1 MGSLYAV
8 ASPLKFHSKKVW
20 GREYATG
27 AAEGLWWADDPSN
40 PASGST
46 SPWQWALLRV
56 LPTWMA
62 QHDLDAAVTA
72 TKAKAGLEPA
82 ALQLLHLLTLVAG
95 QCLDLRQTALF
106 VAVAVAVAVAV
117 GSITRAMYAT
127 RPGQRPRTW
136 AQP

>member
-1 MGSLYAV
+1 
-8 ASPLKFHSKKVW
+8 
-20 GREYATG
+20 
-27 AAEGLWWADDPSN
+27 
-40 PASGST
+40 
-46 SPWQWALLRV
+46 
-56 LPTWMA
+56 MA

-106 VAVAVAVAVAV
+106 VAVAVAVAV
-117 GSITRAMYAT
+117 GSITRAMYAA